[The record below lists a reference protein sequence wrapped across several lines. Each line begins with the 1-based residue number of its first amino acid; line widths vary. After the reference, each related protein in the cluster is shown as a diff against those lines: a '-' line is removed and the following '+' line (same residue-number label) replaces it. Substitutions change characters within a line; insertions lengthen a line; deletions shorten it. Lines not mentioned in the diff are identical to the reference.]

1 MARRA
6 DHSREE
12 LYDNALAAAQRIVET
27 DGFRALTARSVA
39 DAIGYSP
46 GTLYNLFEN
55 LDDLIIHLNGRTL
68 DALYDRLAPDAAAPS
83 HGARVARVAR
93 TSPR

>member
-12 LYDNALAAAQRIVET
+12 LCEIAMQAAERIVET
-27 DGFRALTARSVA
+27 DGLRALTARNVA

-46 GTLYNLFEN
+46 GTLYNLFAN
-55 LDDLIIHLNGRTL
+55 LDELILQLNGRTL
-68 DALYDRLAPDAAAPS
+68 DALHDRLARDGRSPS
-83 HGARVARVAR
+83 
-93 TSPR
+93 